1 MRWATV
7 GGIVVILVMIPLS
20 RLLSKKL
27 ESVQQELMQ
36 VKDKRI
42 NVTTEALEG
51 IKLIK
56 LQAWER
62 SFLQRISGIRCD
74 EVSVLRR
81 YVYWQMLSSSA
92 WDTTPYLV
100 SIISF
105 ALFVIMGGHL
115 TTSIAFT
122 SNTLLF

>member
-1 MRWATV
+1 M
-7 GGIVVILVMIPLS
+7 
-20 RLLSKKL
+20 K
-27 ESVQQELMQ
+27 
-36 VKDKRI
+36 VKDKQI

-62 SFLQRISGIRCD
+62 SFLQRISGIQYD

-92 WDTTPYLV
+92 WDATPYLV

-105 ALFVIMGGHL
+105 AL
-115 TTSIAFT
+115 
-122 SNTLLF
+122 

>member
-1 MRWATV
+1 
-7 GGIVVILVMIPLS
+7 MIPFS
-20 RLLSKKL
+20 QLLSKKL
-27 ESVQQELMQ
+27 ESVQQELMK

-42 NVTTEALEG
+42 NVTTETLEG

-81 YVYWQMLSSSA
+81 YIYWQMLSSSA
-92 WDTTPYLV
+92 WDATPYLV